1 MRLTDRIRLFA
12 ASAAVVCGTAMS
24 AAHAQTTITMW
35 SFLDPAKNTPRERV
49 LRSLIEE
56 YEKAH
61 PGVRIRVEPQVWHQI
76 ANKFT
81 IAASTGNAP
90 DIAWINYPSL
100 VLPFSA
106 GVVADLRQAAFGGW
120 TQADWDDHVTRAPFE
135 AVTIDGKILA
145 APIMLLSNT
154 LLYRKDIFAA
164 ANLTAANVRSWE
176 GLQTT
181 GKALTT
187 QGRGGTTWGV
197 GIPLS
202 REGASQPL
210 LAVAIADLQPRLF
223 DDKCVP
229 TVATPAGERAL
240 RMTADLVANGAA
252 SPEAVAQT
260 SDDSQELFIG
270 GRQAIT
276 VGGTSRVGSI
286 QQRAVFDP
294 AQVGVLAWPS
304 WSGDKPGP
312 YILDGW
318 TAVVWNK
325 SPRLRQAAEFVAYMA
340 GREAA
345 AKWTVEGGQVPFRKS
360 VLALPE
366 LATPANAWMQE
377 VAAGWG
383 ANATFLPPQC
393 NVGAFFSDLNV
404 AVQKVIRG
412 DATPMAALRAVEAE
426 GRERAR

>member
-1 MRLTDRIRLFA
+1 MRLTNTVRLFA
-12 ASAAVVCGTAMS
+12 ACAAAMCATPLTAV
-24 AAHAQTTITMW
+24 HAQTTLTMW

-49 LRSLIEE
+49 LRTLIEE

-61 PGVRIRVEPQVWHQI
+61 PGVKIRVEPQVWHQI

-81 IAASTGNAP
+81 MAASTGNAP
-90 DIAWINYPSL
+90 DIAWVNYPSL

-106 GVVADLRQAAFGGW
+106 GVVADLRKPAFGSW
-120 TQADWDDHVTRAPFE
+120 SQVDWDDYVTRAPFD
-135 AVTIDGKILA
+135 AVTIEGKILA

-154 LLYRKDIFAA
+154 LLYRKDLFAA
-164 ANLTAANVRSWE
+164 AGVGAADVRSWA
-176 GLQTT
+176 GLQAS
-181 GKALTT
+181 GKALTS
-187 QGRGGTTWGV
+187 QGRGGTIWGV

-210 LAVAIADLQPRLF
+210 VAVAMAELQPRLF

-240 RMTADLVANGAA
+240 KMTAELVGSGVA
-252 SPEAVAQT
+252 SPESVAQT

-294 AQVGVLAWPS
+294 AQVGVLHWPS
-304 WSGDKPGP
+304 WSGGKPGP

-318 TAVVWNK
+318 AAVVWNK
-325 SPRLRQAAEFVAYMA
+325 SPRLTQAADFVGYMA
-340 GREAA
+340 GRDAA

-366 LATPANAWMQE
+366 LSMPANAWMRE
-377 VAAGWG
+377 VAGGWG

-393 NVGAFFSDLNV
+393 NIGAFYSDLNV

-412 DATPMAALRAVEAE
+412 EATPMAALKAVETE